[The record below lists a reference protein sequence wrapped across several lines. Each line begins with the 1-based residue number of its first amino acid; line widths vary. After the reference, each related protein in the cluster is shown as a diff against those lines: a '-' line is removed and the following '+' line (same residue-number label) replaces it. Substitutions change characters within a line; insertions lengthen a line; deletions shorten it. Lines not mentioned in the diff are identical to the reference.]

1 MNTSCTIFGAGLPND
16 TPAETEDILAA
27 VSKQNEDT
35 GVDKRFI
42 LAVIVGLSLWFGHV
56 PG

>member
-16 TPAETEDILAA
+16 SPAETEDILNA
-27 VSKQNEDT
+27 VSKQSKDT

-42 LAVIVGLSLWFGHV
+42 LAVIVSLTFDAV
-56 PG
+56 SSVY